1 MNKQNNEIKIL
12 FVEDD
17 YLVATQIINTLSEL
31 GFNNIIEASNGKEA
45 IKLTETAKP
54 DLIIMD
60 LEMPE
65 MGGIE
70 AAAII
75 QEKHPTPVIVLT
87 AYETT
92 ELLKN
97 AAKVG
102 VSAYMVKPL
111 KKYLIERSI
120 TIALARHED
129 LMEVRRLNEELK
141 KAMMEIKTLRGIL
154 PICAECH
161 NIRDEKNNWIDITTY
176 ISNHTEAE
184 FSHSLCP
191 KCAEKLY
198 GDEEWYIKMMAE
210 KKRNE

>member
-1 MNKQNNEIKIL
+1 MNKQNNKIKIL

-17 YLVATQIINTLSEL
+17 YLVATQIVNTLSEL
-31 GFNNIIEASNGKEA
+31 GFNNIIEASNGREA
-45 IKLTETAKP
+45 IELTKTAKP

-70 AAAII
+70 ASKII
-75 QEKHPTPVIVLT
+75 QEKQPTPVIVLT
-87 AYETT
+87 AYETP
-92 ELLKN
+92 ELLN
-97 AAKVG
+97 DAAKVG

-111 KKYLIERSI
+111 KKDLIERSI

-129 LMEVRRLNEELK
+129 LMEVRRLNKELK
-141 KAMMEIKTLRGIL
+141 KAMTEIKTLRGIL

-161 NIRDEKNNWIDITTY
+161 SIRDEKNNWIDITSY
-176 ISNHTEAE
+176 ITNHTEAE

-191 KCAEKLY
+191 KCAKKLY
-198 GDEEWYIKMMAE
+198 GDEAWYIKMMAE
-210 KKRNE
+210 KKG

>member
-17 YLVATQIINTLSEL
+17 YLVATQITNTLSEL

-87 AYETT
+87 AYETS
-92 ELLKN
+92 ELLN
-97 AAKVG
+97 DAAKVG
-102 VSAYMVKPL
+102 ISAYMVKPL

-120 TIALARHED
+120 TIALARHKD

-141 KAMMEIKTLRGIL
+141 KALAEIKTLRGIL

-161 NIRDEKNNWIDITTY
+161 NIRDENNNWIDITSY

-191 KCAEKLY
+191 KCAKKLY
-198 GDEEWYIKMMAE
+198 GNEKWYIKMMAE
-210 KKRNE
+210 KKDK